1 MSLKS
6 FHHKLKDKGQ
16 STIEFLIGFT
26 VVFGLTFLM
35 LRTTLMFGNGYLL
48 HYATYMA
55 SRAYL
60 VFETNDNAS
69 GIDSVFSASATR
81 ATQVFQTFGLSGVTV
96 NFNDNNNVTRPVLI
110 GAWAEIEKSFT
121 SAGFMGG
128 DNSIKFRSESFLLKE
143 PPRGYCHERTLKQIE
158 RTSEISSEIHDY
170 MTVFDNGC

>member
-1 MSLKS
+1 MIMRFLQ
-6 FHHKLKDKGQ
+6 HRLEDKGQ

-69 GIDSVFSASATR
+69 GLDSVFSSSATKGR
-81 ATQVFQTFGLSGVTV
+81 QVFESLSFNANTI

-128 DNSIKFRSESFLLKE
+128 DNSVKFRSESFLLKE
-143 PPRGYCHERTLKQIE
+143 PPRGYCHDRTLKQIE
-158 RTSEISSEIHDY
+158 RTGGISSGIHDY